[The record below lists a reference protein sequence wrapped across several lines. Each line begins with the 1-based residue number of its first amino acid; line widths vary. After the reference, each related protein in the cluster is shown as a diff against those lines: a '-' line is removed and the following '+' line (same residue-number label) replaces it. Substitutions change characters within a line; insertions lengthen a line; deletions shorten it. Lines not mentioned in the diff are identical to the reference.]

1 VYDKDDST
9 DRKRYVNVINRDYIR
24 HVFEQYV
31 SEFDAGDPKIKLKT
45 DHTYRVA
52 KLAGQIAADAG
63 LDEDLA
69 WLSGMLHDIGRF
81 EQVRRYATFK
91 DAASIDHAVFGADM
105 LFREGFI
112 DRFHI
117 NADLDEREMQILELS
132 IRYHSMYRL
141 PEDRPELE
149 RQYCDVLRDADKLDI
164 FRVHCKT
171 PFEDIYN
178 VTTKELY
185 SSEISDEV
193 KACFRNRTAVLK
205 MWKKTPADYV
215 ASLPCL
221 VFELVYPVSRKLA
234 FTQGYLE
241 QILSFTSDNPETE
254 AWFRYM
260 RDSMRDMFLQ
270 SL

>member
-1 VYDKDDST
+1 MIK
-9 DRKRYVNVINRDYIR
+9 RDYIR
-24 HVFEQYV
+24 HVFDQYV
-31 SEFDAGDPKIKLKT
+31 SEFDAGDPKIKLKAE
-45 DHTYRVA
+45 HTYRVA
-52 KLAGQIAADAG
+52 ELAGQIAADAG

-91 DAASIDHAVFGADM
+91 DAASIDHAAFGADM

-112 DRFHI
+112 DRFQL
-117 NADLDEREMQILELS
+117 DLNKREMMILEHS

-141 PEDRPELE
+141 PEDLPEQE

-164 FRVHCKT
+164 FRAHCENS
-171 PFEDIYN
+171 FEDIYN
-178 VTTKELY
+178 VTTEELY
-185 SSEISDEV
+185 SSEINDEV

-221 VFELVYPVSRKLA
+221 VFELVYPISRKLA

-241 QILSFTSDNPETE
+241 RILGFTSDNPETE

-260 RDSMRDMFLQ
+260 RDSMRDMYLQ

>member
-1 VYDKDDST
+1 MIK
-9 DRKRYVNVINRDYIR
+9 RDYIR
-24 HVFEQYV
+24 HVFDQYV
-31 SEFDAGDPKIKLKT
+31 SEFDAGDPKIKLKAE
-45 DHTYRVA
+45 HTYRVA
-52 KLAGQIAADAG
+52 ELAGQIAADAG
-63 LDEDLA
+63 LDENLA

-91 DAASIDHAVFGADM
+91 DAASIDHAAFGADM

-112 DRFHI
+112 DRFQL
-117 NADLDEREMQILELS
+117 DLNKREMMILEHS

-141 PEDRPELE
+141 PEDLPEQE

-164 FRVHCKT
+164 FRVHCENS
-171 PFEDIYN
+171 FEDIYN
-178 VTTKELY
+178 VTTEELY
-185 SSEISDEV
+185 SSEINDEV

-221 VFELVYPVSRKLA
+221 VFELVYHISRKLA

-241 QILSFTSDNPETE
+241 RILGFTSDNPETE

-260 RDSMRDMFLQ
+260 RDSMRDMYLQ